1 MACVYSSVACAQE
14 SVRRCGPRWKLVLG
28 AHAVTRPVGADA
40 IGTRRFGSSTCNRIP
55 RRTLLAISIYSGV
68 IDVKRVFRL
77 EFSSTCVPGQAQHP
91 NDLESKSS
99 TSPNVQQTPTAIGT
113 SNMYYTKDR
122 VTRAHEGTHVYVSY
136 LLRRTSQGHPPQR
149 GTLQVEPTP
158 AQGPAHHQNRVSSG
172 GISRNIRNMTIFDVK
187 LENCKHD
194 QHHPAKY
201 W

>member
-1 MACVYSSVACAQE
+1 MSLVLRK
-14 SVRRCGPRWKLVLG
+14 SVRRCGQRWKLVLG

-77 EFSSTCVPGQAQHP
+77 EFSSTCVPGQAHP

-99 TSPNVQQTPTAIGT
+99 TSPNVPQTPTAIGT

-136 LLRRTSQGHPPQR
+136 LLRRTSQGGIPHREGHYRLSRPQR
-149 GTLQVEPTP
+149 RGQRGLARITKTACLQAVS
-158 AQGPAHHQNRVSSG
+158 RVTSE
-172 GISRNIRNMTIFDVK
+172 T
-187 LENCKHD
+187 
-194 QHHPAKY
+194 
-201 W
+201 